1 MWTRIITG
9 LVLTPVVVAAVWF
22 APDTAGAGLVVLATG
37 LAAREYLGMWSP
49 KIPGPARWFMVLW
62 TMAGPALMRLAP
74 EFFAAYLFA
83 TPLLALGMFL
93 LMPARI
99 PEAFGQ
105 SAVMG
110 MGVLYVGGLMS
121 SAAALTV
128 IPGRGTAALL
138 TLFVVVWMGD
148 TLAYFGGKALGRH
161 KLYPAVSPK
170 KTLEGSVA
178 GLAGSVGGAL
188 LVDAL
193 VPTGLSPLS
202 LVLLGLA
209 GGAIEQAG
217 DLSESVLKRCVGI
230 KDSGNLLPGHG
241 GMLDRI
247 DGLLFA
253 APVVWAFFTF

>member
-1 MWTRIITG
+1 
-9 LVLTPVVVAAVWF
+9 
-22 APDTAGAGLVVLATG
+22 
-37 LAAREYLGMWSP
+37 
-49 KIPGPARWFMVLW
+49 
-62 TMAGPALMRLAP
+62 
-74 EFFAAYLFA
+74 
-83 TPLLALGMFL
+83 
-93 LMPARI
+93 
-99 PEAFGQ
+99 
-105 SAVMG
+105 MG